1 MMNFESG
8 YQYFDSLERAKHPV
22 VSRYCRRELWVV
34 KAQMLMALDRHAEA
48 VDYLNRAMAL
58 KDENN
63 DPLSEIF
70 CTATAGITYRVS
82 TLSALVPSPLCVE
95 PAEWQ
100 NARA

>member
-1 MMNFESG
+1 MIYFNLMMNFESG

-63 DPLSEIF
+63 DPLRDILYSYGRHHLYG
-70 CTATAGITYRVS
+70 CRHYQHSCRVRF
-82 TLSALVPSPLCVE
+82 P
-95 PAEWQ
+95 
-100 NARA
+100 